1 MNHAQYLGI
10 TQQEEFSTKN
20 LNSLEPRWV
29 VSAVVRPQRVKRVG
43 AAIKIR
49 VDVAGIR
56 LDSKF
61 GLFVSLIPHCSQKY
75 NHLPLSAIF
84 GSVCSSGDLNGIGG
98 AVGWALQNFRP
109 DRGLLSSYILLKC
122 RAVFTHKNTLTH
134 IK

>member
-10 TQQEEFSTKN
+10 TRQEEFSTKN

-29 VSAVVRPQRVKRVG
+29 VRPQRVKRLG

-56 LDSKF
+56 LDSKLC
-61 GLFVSLIPHCSQKY
+61 LFVSLITHCSQKY
-75 NHLPLSAIF
+75 NHLPLSTIF
-84 GSVCSSGDLNGIGG
+84 VSVCSSGDLNGGG
-98 AVGWALQNFRP
+98 GVVGWALQNFRP

-122 RAVFTHKNTLTH
+122 RAVFTHRNTLAH